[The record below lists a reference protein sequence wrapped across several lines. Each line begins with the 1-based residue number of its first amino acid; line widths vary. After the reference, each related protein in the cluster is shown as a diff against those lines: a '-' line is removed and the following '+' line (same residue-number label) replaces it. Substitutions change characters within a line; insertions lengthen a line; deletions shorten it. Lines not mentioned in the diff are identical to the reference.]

1 MINNT
6 PLISIIV
13 PVYNVEKYL
22 SKCIESILH
31 QTYNNWE
38 LILVDDGTP
47 DNSGKICDEYALKDY
62 RIKVFHK
69 ANGGVSSARNLGLE
83 KASGNFI
90 MFIDSD
96 DWISENCL
104 EISLDEINKDN
115 LDAIQFGFIEVFPE
129 KENPKIKKTTA
140 ILNGEEYIQTSSFN
154 VSVWGGVYKKEII
167 DKYQLSFPTQL
178 KLAEDQFFVLNFLKY
193 TQRIK
198 YLDIALYYYLQR
210 ADSAV
215 HTSKSN
221 DMLISC
227 EYLIKISQE
236 WNASKKF
243 IDRMIIVFIINMIK
257 NGDVSY
263 KILKQI
269 YVKQNVSKIHA
280 NLRSVKIFSLFAR
293 FNFNFA
299 YWITSLYLKHNAD
312 KSKFEH

>member
-31 QTYNNWE
+31 QTYKNWE

-47 DNSGKICDEYALKDY
+47 DNSGKICDEYALNDS

-104 EISLDEINKDN
+104 EISVDEINKDN
-115 LDAIQFGFIEVFPE
+115 LDALQFGFIEVFPE
-129 KENPKIKKTTA
+129 KENPKIKKTTV
-140 ILNGEEYIQTSSFN
+140 ILSGEEYIQTSSFN

-210 ADSAV
+210 TNSAI

-236 WNASKKF
+236 WVSSKNY
-243 IDRMIIVFIINMIK
+243 IDNMIIVFIIDMIK
-257 NGDVSY
+257 NDDISY
-263 KILKQI
+263 NTLKQI
-269 YVKQNVSKIHA
+269 YEKQNISKIHA
-280 NLRSVKIFSLFAR
+280 NLKSVKIFSLFAR

-299 YWITSLYLKHNAD
+299 CWITSLYLKHNAD
-312 KSKFEH
+312 KSKIKY